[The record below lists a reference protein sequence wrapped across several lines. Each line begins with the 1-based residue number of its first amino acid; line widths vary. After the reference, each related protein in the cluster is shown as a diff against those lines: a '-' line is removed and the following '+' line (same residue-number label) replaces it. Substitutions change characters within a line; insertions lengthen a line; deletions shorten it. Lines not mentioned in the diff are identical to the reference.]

1 MADVQFNPPIAL
13 AEDNVNA
20 ASLNYEN
27 SEDAI
32 SCFNATMEAKAI
44 IRDYFLN
51 RITLS
56 GMKERLLNLKKKLP
70 IDYQE
75 TFRRWYNAYFSRY
88 VAAIG
93 TSLSLLLKKSTSK
106 FYSAFSYQL
115 PITFGDEEDTFG
127 FYQAITQR
135 VKKATMEITN
145 NPISNNGL
153 FGQAEVDA
161 MRRRQEA
168 QIDAIAASG
177 NNLVLVSSHADCSIL
192 CQPYQGRLY
201 SLDGTSGI
209 ASDGRSYT
217 PLADAVG
224 STKLMHRYCKHTF
237 LPYKP
242 NVAAP
247 VFSKEEMDAEA
258 DITATQR
265 QMERKGRYLFDRW
278 ISWDGIDGRKAEEYR
293 DKYNDVVDEYIK
305 WCKEH
310 GR

>member
-1 MADVQFNPPIAL
+1 MADVQYNPPIAL

-93 TSLSLLLKKSTSK
+93 ISLSFLLKKSTSK
-106 FYSAFSYQL
+106 FYSALSYQL
-115 PITFGDEEDTFG
+115 PITFGDEEDTFD

-135 VKKATMEITN
+135 VKKATIEITN
-145 NPISNNGL
+145 KPISNNGL

-168 QIDAIAASG
+168 QIEAIAASG

-224 STKLMHRYCKHTF
+224 PTKLTHRYCKHTF

-278 ISWDGIDGRKAEEYR
+278 IS
-293 DKYNDVVDEYIK
+293 
-305 WCKEH
+305 
-310 GR
+310 

>member
-1 MADVQFNPPIAL
+1 MADVQYNPPIAL
-13 AEDNVNA
+13 AEDNVSA

-75 TFRRWYNAYFSRY
+75 NFRRWYNAYFSRY

-93 TSLSLLLKKSTSK
+93 ISLSFLLKKSSSK
-106 FYSAFSYQL
+106 FYSALSYQL

-145 NPISNNGL
+145 KPISNNGL

-168 QIDAIAASG
+168 QIEAIAASG

-217 PLADAVG
+217 PLADAIG
-224 STKLMHRYCKHTF
+224 PTKLTHRYCKHTF

-278 ISWDGIDGRKAEEYR
+278 IS
-293 DKYNDVVDEYIK
+293 
-305 WCKEH
+305 
-310 GR
+310 

>member
-1 MADVQFNPPIAL
+1 MADVEFNPPIAL

-56 GMKERLLNLKKKLP
+56 DMKERLLNLKKKLP

-93 TSLSLLLKKSTSK
+93 ISLSLLLKKSTSK
-106 FYSAFSYQL
+106 FYSALSYQL

-145 NPISNNGL
+145 KPISNNGL

-168 QIDAIAASG
+168 QIEAIAASG

-224 STKLMHRYCKHTF
+224 PTKLTHRYCKHTF

-247 VFSKEEMDAEA
+247 VFSKEEMDTEA

-278 ISWDGIDGRKAEEYR
+278 IS
-293 DKYNDVVDEYIK
+293 
-305 WCKEH
+305 
-310 GR
+310 

>member
-1 MADVQFNPPIAL
+1 MADVQYNPPIAL

-32 SCFNATMEAKAI
+32 SCFDATMKAKAI

-56 GMKERLLNLKKKLP
+56 DMKERLLNLKKKLP
-70 IDYQE
+70 SDYQE

-93 TSLSLLLKKSTSK
+93 ISLSFLLKKSTSK
-106 FYSAFSYQL
+106 FYSALSYQL
-115 PITFGDEEDTFG
+115 PITFGDEEDTFD

-145 NPISNNGL
+145 KPISNNGL

-168 QIDAIAASG
+168 QIEAIAASG

-224 STKLMHRYCKHTF
+224 PTKLTHRYCKHTF

-247 VFSKEEMDAEA
+247 VFSKAEMDAEA

-278 ISWDGIDGRKAEEYR
+278 IS
-293 DKYNDVVDEYIK
+293 
-305 WCKEH
+305 
-310 GR
+310 

>member
-1 MADVQFNPPIAL
+1 MADVEFNPPIAL

-56 GMKERLLNLKKKLP
+56 DMKERLLNLKKKLP

-93 TSLSLLLKKSTSK
+93 ISLSFLLKKSTSK
-106 FYSAFSYQL
+106 FYSALSYQL
-115 PITFGDEEDTFG
+115 PITFGDEEDTFD
-127 FYQAITQR
+127 FYQAITKR
-135 VKKATMEITN
+135 VKKATMDITN
-145 NPISNNGL
+145 KPISNNGL

-168 QIDAIAASG
+168 QIEAIAASG

-278 ISWDGIDGRKAEEYR
+278 IS
-293 DKYNDVVDEYIK
+293 
-305 WCKEH
+305 
-310 GR
+310 

>member
-1 MADVQFNPPIAL
+1 MAADVQYNPPVNLVA
-13 AEDNVNA
+13 DNVNA

-32 SCFNATMEAKAI
+32 SCFDATMKAKAI

-56 GMKERLLNLKKKLP
+56 DMKERLLNLKKKLP

-75 TFRRWYNAYFSRY
+75 DFRRWYNA
-88 VAAIG
+88 
-93 TSLSLLLKKSTSK
+93 LLKKSTSK
-106 FYSAFSYQL
+106 FYSALSYQL

-135 VKKATMEITN
+135 VKKATMEMTN
-145 NPISNNGL
+145 KPISNNGL

-161 MRRRQEA
+161 MRHRQEA
-168 QIDAIAASG
+168 QIEAIAASG
-177 NNLVLVSSHADCSIL
+177 NNLVLVSSHADCSVL

-217 PLADAVG
+217 PLSEAVG

-247 VFSKEEMDAEA
+247 VFTKEEMDAEA
-258 DITATQR
+258 EITSMQR
-265 QMERKGRYLFDRW
+265 EMERKGRYLYDRW
-278 ISWDGIDGRKAEEYR
+278 IS
-293 DKYNDVVDEYIK
+293 
-305 WCKEH
+305 
-310 GR
+310 

>member
-1 MADVQFNPPIAL
+1 MADNDNKFNPPIAL
-13 AEDNVNA
+13 AEDNINA
-20 ASLNYEN
+20 PSLNYEN
-27 SEDAI
+27 SEEAI
-32 SCFNATMEAKAI
+32 SCFDATMKAKAI

-56 GMKERLLNLKKKLP
+56 NMKESLLKLKNRLP

-75 TFRRWYNAYFSRY
+75 EFRRWYNAYFSRY
-88 VAAIG
+88 VAFIG
-93 TSLSLLLKKSTSK
+93 LSVSFLLKRSSSK
-106 FYSAFSYQL
+106 FYSALSYQL

-127 FYQAITQR
+127 FYQAISKR
-135 VKKATMEITN
+135 LVKATMEITN
-145 NPISNNGL
+145 APVSHNTL

-161 MRRRQEA
+161 MRHRQEA

-177 NNLVLVSSHADCSIL
+177 NNLVLVSSHADCSEL

-217 PLADAVG
+217 PLSDAVG

-247 VFSKEEMDAEA
+247 VYTKAEMDAEA
-258 DITATQR
+258 AITSQQR
-265 QMERKGRYLFDRW
+265 ELERKGRYLYDRW
-278 ISWDGIDGRKAEEYR
+278 IS
-293 DKYNDVVDEYIK
+293 
-305 WCKEH
+305 
-310 GR
+310 

>member
-1 MADVQFNPPIAL
+1 MATTDIKFNPPVAL
-13 AEDNVNA
+13 VEDSINA
-20 ASLNYEN
+20 PSLNYEN
-27 SEDAI
+27 SKEAI
-32 SCFNATMEAKAI
+32 SCFDATMKAKAI

-56 GMKERLLNLKKKLP
+56 NMREQLLKLKNQLP

-75 TFRRWYNAYFSRY
+75 KFRRWYNAYFSRY
-88 VAAIG
+88 VVFIG
-93 TSLSLLLKKSTSK
+93 LSVSFLLKRSSSK
-106 FYSAFSYQL
+106 FYSALSYQL

-127 FYQAITQR
+127 FYQAISKR
-135 VKKATMEITN
+135 LIKATMEITN
-145 NPISNNGL
+145 APINHNTL

-161 MRRRQEA
+161 MRKRQEM
-168 QIDAIAASG
+168 QIETIAASG
-177 NNLVLVSSHADCSIL
+177 NNLVLVSSHADCSEL

-217 PLADAVG
+217 PLSEAVG

-247 VFSKEEMDAEA
+247 VFTKKEMDAEA
-258 DITATQR
+258 AITSKQR
-265 QMERKGRYLFDRW
+265 ELERKGRYLYDRW
-278 ISWDGIDGRKAEEYR
+278 IS
-293 DKYNDVVDEYIK
+293 
-305 WCKEH
+305 
-310 GR
+310 

>member
-1 MADVQFNPPIAL
+1 MADNTTFNPPIAL

-93 TSLSLLLKKSTSK
+93 ISLSFLLKKSTSK
-106 FYSAFSYQL
+106 FYSALSYQL

-145 NPISNNGL
+145 KPISNNGL

-161 MRRRQEA
+161 MRCRQEA
-168 QIDAIAASG
+168 QLESIVASG

-278 ISWDGIDGRKAEEYR
+278 IS
-293 DKYNDVVDEYIK
+293 
-305 WCKEH
+305 
-310 GR
+310 